1 MLLILPACL
10 PEYQAAFHWCTEN
23 PRFLHISAAFDQPE
37 FLQNLV
43 ERLAYRRYEIGF
55 GNQEMPPGFKALETS
70 STETYV
76 SGTMAIDFPADTET
90 TEERI
95 NMPFI
100 TCFLFTCIKGKT
112 DPYQLIWSSSL
123 S

>member
-1 MLLILPACL
+1 
-10 PEYQAAFHWCTEN
+10 
-23 PRFLHISAAFDQPE
+23 
-37 FLQNLV
+37 
-43 ERLAYRRYEIGF
+43 
-55 GNQEMPPGFKALETS
+55 LETS

-76 SGTMAIDFPADTET
+76 SGTMAIDFEDG
-90 TEERI
+90 EEKI

-123 S
+123 N

>member
-1 MLLILPACL
+1 MK
-10 PEYQAAFHWCTEN
+10 QS
-23 PRFLHISAAFDQPE
+23 LHISAFFDEPG
-37 FLQNLV
+37 FIQNLV
-43 ERLAYRRYEIGF
+43 ERLACRRYELGYSKENIPRGL
-55 GNQEMPPGFKALETS
+55 KALETS

-76 SGTMAIDFPADTET
+76 SGTMAINFEDGQEP
-90 TEERI
+90 I

-100 TCFLFTCIKGKT
+100 TCFLFTCVKGKT

>member
-1 MLLILPACL
+1 MK
-10 PEYQAAFHWCTEN
+10 QS
-23 PRFLHISAAFDQPE
+23 LHISAAFDKPE

-43 ERLAYRRYEIGF
+43 ERLAYRRYELGY
-55 GNQEMPPGFKALETS
+55 GNEKMPPGFKALETS
-70 STETYV
+70 GTETYV
-76 SGTMAIDFPADTET
+76 SGTVALDFASDTEAG
-90 TEERI
+90 TEHI

-100 TCFLFTCIKGKT
+100 TCFLFTCIKGKN

>member
-1 MLLILPACL
+1 MKK
-10 PEYQAAFHWCTEN
+10 H
-23 PRFLHISAAFDQPE
+23 LHISAAFDEPE
-37 FLQNLV
+37 FVQNLV
-43 ERLAYRRYEIGF
+43 ERLAYRRYDIGF
-55 GNQEMPPGFKALETS
+55 GNEKMPEGWKALETS

-76 SGTMAIDFPADTET
+76 SGNLGIEET
-90 TEERI
+90 AEKI

-100 TCFLFTCIKGKT
+100 TAFLFTCVKGKK

>member
-1 MLLILPACL
+1 MKKTL
-10 PEYQAAFHWCTEN
+10 Q
-23 PRFLHISAAFDQPE
+23 ISAAFDEPE

-43 ERLAYRRYEIGF
+43 EKLAYRRYDIGY
-55 GNQEMPPGFKALETS
+55 GNQPMPAGQKALETS

-76 SGTMAIDFPADTET
+76 SGTMVIEGENDQDKF
-90 TEERI
+90 

-100 TCFLFTCIKGKT
+100 TAFLFTCVKGKT